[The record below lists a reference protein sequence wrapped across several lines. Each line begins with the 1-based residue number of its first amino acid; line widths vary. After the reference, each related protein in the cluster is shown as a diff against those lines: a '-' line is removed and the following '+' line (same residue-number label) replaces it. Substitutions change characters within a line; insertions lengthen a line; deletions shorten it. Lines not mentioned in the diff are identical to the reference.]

1 MAAKNEARV
10 KFTAETTEFNQNI
23 KESETKMAA
32 LRSELK
38 LNSEQMKTSG
48 VSIEGLEAK
57 HEMLKQV
64 LAESENKTKNLSD
77 KLEAAKRIYGENSEE
92 VLRLQS
98 KLNNAAA
105 SQENIKRSIQDCTD
119 AIDKQK
125 KAEQESQ
132 NQFSKLTNEIGQ
144 QESEISKLKK
154 EYVNVVLEQGETS
167 DAAQELAGK
176 INKLSGE
183 LGENKQKLND
193 AQKAADDVA
202 QGYDNLGDSAEDAGK
217 GGQSSAEGFTVAK
230 GAIANLASEAIQQ
243 AIDKFKELT
252 IESEKAFDKLQAK
265 TGESKEDMSQYKDVV
280 QDVYGNAWGDSIEEC
295 TGALG
300 TVVQMTDDLNKKDLK
315 NITENVMTLAD
326 VYDLDYAESMRAV
339 NSLTDQFE
347 ISQEEA
353 FNLIVQGARE
363 GLNQN
368 GDLLDVI
375 NEYSVQ
381 FAQGSLSAND
391 MFNMIANGAGEGV
404 WSIDKMGDAYKEFS
418 IRLSDGTANDYLKNI
433 GLDANEVVEKFR
445 KGGPDAKEALGQI
458 SDAIKNCDDKTLA
471 YQTGVGL
478 MGTMWEDMGQDACLA
493 LLNTEGSIN
502 MTNDAMS
509 QVKTDA
515 YDNVGKSLQQ
525 LGRSL
530 NNEIFV
536 PITEKIEPPLNRIIK
551 FAIKHID
558 VIGPLILG
566 VGTAIGIL
574 ALAMGAQGL
583 VATLKKASSAFGALN
598 TIMSLNPAVLI
609 VALIAGLVV
618 AFVTLWKKCDGFR
631 KFWTGLWDGITK
643 FFSKA
648 ADTLKG
654 GLKGLGEKFG
664 SLKKSASK
672 HMSGMKQTVGEK
684 MSKISDIFK
693 SNGGGIKGTVAVM
706 WAGVKGYYKTGFNVL
721 NKLTGGR
728 LGDLKDTAGK
738 KLGEFHDKFKSVR
751 DKIAGIFDFH
761 LKLPKIKMPSISVS
775 WKTEGTLAKAAQ
787 FLDFPGL
794 PHFDVSWHA
803 KGALLT
809 KPTIFGF
816 AGGKFQGGGEAG
828 PEAVLPVSLLEDYID
843 NSMMK
848 FLAAVPQIDYDRL
861 ADCCVKAGE
870 ARNLTIVAD
879 NREIGRVIDSH
890 VR

>member
-105 SQENIKRSIQDCTD
+105 SQEKIKRSIQDCTD

-265 TGESKEDMSQYKDVV
+265 TGASKEDMSQYKDVV

-353 FNLIVQGARE
+353 FNLIVQGARK

-375 NEYSVQ
+375 TK
-381 FAQGSLSAND
+381 D
-391 MFNMIANGAGEGV
+391 GV
-404 WSIDKMGDAYKEFS
+404 HRYCQYK
-418 IRLSDGTANDYLKNI
+418 
-433 GLDANEVVEKFR
+433 
-445 KGGPDAKEALGQI
+445 
-458 SDAIKNCDDKTLA
+458 
-471 YQTGVGL
+471 
-478 MGTMWEDMGQDACLA
+478 
-493 LLNTEGSIN
+493 
-502 MTNDAMS
+502 
-509 QVKTDA
+509 
-515 YDNVGKSLQQ
+515 
-525 LGRSL
+525 
-530 NNEIFV
+530 
-536 PITEKIEPPLNRIIK
+536 
-551 FAIKHID
+551 
-558 VIGPLILG
+558 
-566 VGTAIGIL
+566 
-574 ALAMGAQGL
+574 
-583 VATLKKASSAFGALN
+583 
-598 TIMSLNPAVLI
+598 
-609 VALIAGLVV
+609 
-618 AFVTLWKKCDGFR
+618 
-631 KFWTGLWDGITK
+631 
-643 FFSKA
+643 
-648 ADTLKG
+648 
-654 GLKGLGEKFG
+654 
-664 SLKKSASK
+664 
-672 HMSGMKQTVGEK
+672 
-684 MSKISDIFK
+684 
-693 SNGGGIKGTVAVM
+693 
-706 WAGVKGYYKTGFNVL
+706 
-721 NKLTGGR
+721 
-728 LGDLKDTAGK
+728 
-738 KLGEFHDKFKSVR
+738 
-751 DKIAGIFDFH
+751 
-761 LKLPKIKMPSISVS
+761 
-775 WKTEGTLAKAAQ
+775 
-787 FLDFPGL
+787 
-794 PHFDVSWHA
+794 
-803 KGALLT
+803 
-809 KPTIFGF
+809 
-816 AGGKFQGGGEAG
+816 
-828 PEAVLPVSLLEDYID
+828 
-843 NSMMK
+843 
-848 FLAAVPQIDYDRL
+848 
-861 ADCCVKAGE
+861 
-870 ARNLTIVAD
+870 
-879 NREIGRVIDSH
+879 
-890 VR
+890 